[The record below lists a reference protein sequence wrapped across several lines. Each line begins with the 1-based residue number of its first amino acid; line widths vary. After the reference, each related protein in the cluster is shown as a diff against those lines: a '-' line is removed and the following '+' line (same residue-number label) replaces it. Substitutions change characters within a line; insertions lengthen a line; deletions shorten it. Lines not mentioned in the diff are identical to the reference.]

1 MTAGASPPPADLVR
15 LGLRTALR
23 HGHDVT
29 LLAVRDILAAVLP
42 EAEQRVLAGAFDPAE
57 GAGRAGLEPA
67 NSDPDR

>member
-42 EAEQRVLAGAFDPAE
+42 EAERRVLAREKVAD
-57 GAGRAGLEPA
+57 
-67 NSDPDR
+67 